1 MFSGSICAIVTPF
14 KNGAV
19 DEERLEKLVEF
30 QIANGT
36 KGIVPCGTTGE
47 SATMSHEEH
56 RRVIKIVIRAA
67 AGRVPV
73 IAGTGSNSTDE
84 ALSLTRFAK
93 EAGAQAALLIT
104 PYYIKPTQEGLY
116 RHYRKVADEVEL
128 PQILYNVPSR
138 TGVSINPE
146 TVERLAQHPNIVAV
160 KDATGSLDYA
170 SEIRSRCNITILSG
184 NDSLNLP
191 LLSIGAK
198 GAISVVANVIPRL
211 VSDMIESFLA
221 GDTKKAEEIHKKIFP
236 LTRTLFIETNP
247 IPVKAALEMMGMIG
261 GEIRMPLTPLSDKS
275 SSILKSEME
284 KLGLL

>member
-1 MFSGSICAIVTPF
+1 MFSGSICAVVTPF
-14 KNGAV
+14 KNGMV
-19 DEERLEKLVEF
+19 DEVKLEKLVEF

-56 RRVIKIVIRAA
+56 RRVIKIVINAA

-84 ALSLTRFAK
+84 ALSLTKFAK
-93 EAGAQAALLIT
+93 DAGAQAALLIT

-146 TVERLAQHPNIVAV
+146 TVERLAQHPNIVAI

-247 IPVKAALEMMGMIG
+247 IPVKAALEMMGLMG
-261 GEIRMPLTPLSDKS
+261 GEIRMPLTPLSDKNVS
-275 SSILKSEME
+275 LLKSEME
-284 KLGLL
+284 KINLL

>member
-1 MFSGSICAIVTPF
+1 MFSGSICAVVTPF
-14 KNGAV
+14 KNGMV
-19 DEERLEKLVEF
+19 DEVKLEKLVEF

-56 RRVIKIVIRAA
+56 RRVIKIVINAA

-73 IAGTGSNSTDE
+73 IAGTGFNSTDE
-84 ALSLTRFAK
+84 ALSLTKFAK
-93 EAGAQAALLIT
+93 DAGAQAALLIT

-146 TVERLAQHPNIVAV
+146 TVERLAQHPNIVAI

-247 IPVKAALEMMGMIG
+247 IPVKAALEMMGLMG
-261 GEIRMPLTPLSDKS
+261 GEIRMPLTPLSDKNVS
-275 SSILKSEME
+275 LLKSEME
-284 KLGLL
+284 KINLL

>member
-1 MFSGSICAIVTPF
+1 
-14 KNGAV
+14 
-19 DEERLEKLVEF
+19 
-30 QIANGT
+30 
-36 KGIVPCGTTGE
+36 
-47 SATMSHEEH
+47 
-56 RRVIKIVIRAA
+56 
-67 AGRVPV
+67 
-73 IAGTGSNSTDE
+73 
-84 ALSLTRFAK
+84 
-93 EAGAQAALLIT
+93 
-104 PYYIKPTQEGLY
+104 
-116 RHYRKVADEVEL
+116 EL

-146 TVERLAQHPNIVAV
+146 TVERLAQHPNIVAI

-247 IPVKAALEMMGMIG
+247 IPVKAALEMMGLMG
-261 GEIRMPLTPLSDKS
+261 GEIRMPLTPLSDKNVS
-275 SSILKSEME
+275 LLKSEME
-284 KLGLL
+284 KINLL